1 MLETILDRLKTIFSI
16 DLRSLAL
23 FRIGL
28 AVLIIADL
36 ISRARDLSAF
46 YTDGGVLS
54 RAESIANSHFLQVS
68 LYWISGNQWIV
79 GGLFVL
85 AGLVALL
92 LGLGYRTRLMAI
104 LSWMLLL
111 SLQNRNP
118 FFLVGSDNLLLVLSF
133 WVMFL
138 PIHARWSID
147 AALSK
152 SMQTDCNHPPLVDN
166 KYFSIVSVAAL
177 LQVAYLYFFTAILKT
192 GDPWRVTMDAA
203 YYAVHL
209 DQFATVFGLWI
220 GELPILLTIGTYFVW
235 WLEILM
241 PFLVFSP
248 VYHVPLRLLGI
259 ALLVVMHGAFFLS
272 LNIGLFPFIDFL
284 SLTLFLPTAFWNWIS
299 HRIRNDARDN
309 VVIYF
314 DRDCGFCKK
323 TCLILRTFL
332 LPTTTPILIAQDTP
346 DIYAIMEREN
356 SWVVK
361 DYQARIHTH
370 WGALQYLFTLS
381 PVFRP
386 LGWLMGRPS
395 LLRGGNRI
403 YRWVALNR
411 GHMGDLSERF
421 LPYRKLN
428 TNLGLLGTLAGAYSL
443 YVVTSIN
450 ISGIDQWSINKP
462 QHVALTEK
470 VLRLNQKWN
479 MFAPYPLTL
488 SMIPVIPGKLRD
500 GTEVDVYQ
508 MQMTPPTWE
517 YPEILPYDYKN
528 YRWRKYLGRVRS
540 SDNNRI
546 RRGYGGYLGRQWNS
560 RDIPKDKQLA
570 TFEIHFKTLRTLPN
584 YAEREPHTHR
594 VWTQWGFEEFAR
606 K

>member
-1 MLETILDRLKTIFSI
+1 MLNTILDRLKTIFSI

-23 FRIGL
+23 FRVGL
-28 AVLIIADL
+28 AVMIIADL

-46 YTDGGVLS
+46 YTDTGVLS
-54 RAESIANSHFLQVS
+54 RTESIANSHFLQVS
-68 LYWISGNQWIV
+68 LYWISGNQWII
-79 GGLFVL
+79 GGLFAF

-104 LSWMLLL
+104 LSWILLL

-118 FFLVGSDNLLLVLSF
+118 FFLAGSDNLLLVLSF
-133 WVMFL
+133 WAMFL
-138 PIHARWSID
+138 PIHAQWSID
-147 AALSK
+147 AALNK
-152 SMQTDCNHPPLVDN
+152 HVQRDCNKPAAVDN

-209 DQFATVFGLWI
+209 DQFATLFGLWI
-220 GELPILLTIGTYFVW
+220 RDFPILLTIGTYFVW

-248 VYHVPLRLLGI
+248 IYHVPLRLLAI
-259 ALLVVMHGAFFLS
+259 ALLVMMHGAFFLS
-272 LNIGLFPFIDFL
+272 LKIGLFPFIDFL
-284 SLTLFLPTAFWNWIS
+284 SLTLFLPAAFWGWINRQVRS
-299 HRIRNDARDN
+299 DARDK

-314 DRDCGFCKK
+314 DRDCGFCRK

-332 LPTTTPILIAQDTP
+332 LPTSTPILVAQDTP
-346 DIYAIMEREN
+346 SIYAIMEREN

-361 DYQARIHTH
+361 DHQGNTHIH
-370 WGALQYLFTLS
+370 WEALQYLFTLS
-381 PVFRP
+381 PVFKP

-403 YRWVALNR
+403 YKWIALNR
-411 GHMGDLSERF
+411 GRMGDLSERF
-421 LPYRKLN
+421 LPYRKLD
-428 TNLGLLGTLAGAYSL
+428 TNLGWAGTLAAAYSL

-450 ISGIDQWSINKP
+450 ISGIDQWSISKP

-470 VLRLNQKWN
+470 VLRLDQKWN

-508 MQMTPPTWE
+508 MQMTPPTWD

-528 YRWRKYLGRVRS
+528 YRWRKYLGRVQS

-546 RRGYGGYLGRQWNS
+546 RSGYGGYLCRQWNS
-560 RDIPKDKQLA
+560 RDIPKDEQLA
-570 TFEIHFKTLRTLPN
+570 TFEIHFKMLRTLPN
-584 YAEREPHTHR
+584 YAKREARTQR
-594 VWTQWGFEEFAR
+594 VWIHWCFEEFAQ

>member
-1 MLETILDRLKTIFSI
+1 MLDTILDRLKTIFSI

-23 FRIGL
+23 FRVGL

-118 FFLVGSDNLLLVLSF
+118 FFLAGSDNLLLVLSF
-133 WVMFL
+133 WAMFL

-152 SMQTDCNHPPLVDN
+152 NMQTDCNHPPLLDN

-220 GELPILLTIGTYFVW
+220 RELPILLTIGTYFVW

-272 LNIGLFPFIDFL
+272 LKIGLFPFIDFL

-361 DYQARIHTH
+361 DYQGRTHTH

-411 GHMGDLSERF
+411 GRMGDLSERF

-462 QHVALTEK
+462 QHVALPEK
-470 VLRLNQKWN
+470 GLRLDQKWN

-508 MQMTPPTWE
+508 MQTTPPAWE

-546 RRGYGGYLGRQWNS
+546 RRGYGGYLCRQWNS

-594 VWTQWGFEEFAR
+594 VWIHWCFEEFAR